1 MFRKTSFVESCLI
14 KSYGNVLL
22 KTFVQ
27 KNSSSENSQGKMFRE
42 SSFLVKPPA
51 TLRFSLIRFSQDIFL
66 ANQCDWI
73 HIVLHNWSVERGW
86 KLKIWSFLCIV
97 SNWWKVVNSLNCR
110 GGLQLYSCYY
120 YLFNFRYNTFL
131 DLSENIRKSSVN
143 LRSLTFGFLMFS
155 EGIKMEH

>member
-1 MFRKTSFVESCLI
+1 MESCLI
-14 KSYGNVLL
+14 KSYGNILL
-22 KTFVQ
+22 KTFAQ
-27 KNSSSENSQGKMFRE
+27 KNSSSENAQEKMCRE

-120 YLFNFRYNTFL
+120 YLFNFRYKAFS
-131 DLSENIRKSSVN
+131 DLSENIRKPSVN

-155 EGIKMEH
+155 GGIKREH